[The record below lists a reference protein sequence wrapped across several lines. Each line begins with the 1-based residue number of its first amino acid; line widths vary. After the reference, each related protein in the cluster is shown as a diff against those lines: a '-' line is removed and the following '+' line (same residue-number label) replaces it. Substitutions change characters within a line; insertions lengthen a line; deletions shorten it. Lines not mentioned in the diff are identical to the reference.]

1 MSRRVK
7 TARCV
12 LLLVALCLAASP
24 ASGVELVSIPS
35 QDGKLQLPGYWFEAA
50 VAGPR
55 PTVILLHGCG
65 GALDRKGR
73 LSRNRARVA
82 EFLNVEGM
90 HALVVDS
97 FTPRGETSICQ
108 TPPSRRRI
116 QPEDRRDDVFA
127 AIQWLARRPIVDA
140 SRIAVVGYSNG
151 GGAVLSVLDRTARA
165 VRSQPLQPRLAIAF
179 YPPCARYAT
188 MWRYEIGAP
197 LLLMIGELDDWTP
210 AHHCV
215 RLHDRVKREQPD
227 ASFELVLYPE
237 SHHGFDSYGPPR
249 LRFGLST
256 ASGRATVG
264 GNAEARDRA
273 LRRMFEFLS
282 ARLGTPL
289 RLTHDE
295 RFRGHRYAVPPA
307 SGFARIDDVAAVPV
321 DEKGRER
328 YRRYLGRSAPKA
340 FTITETGGS
349 HFSVDDAD
357 AVGTV
362 AAPCVRAGM
371 KCWLYAVDDRVVWS
385 PDPVARVDPA
395 TLPRKPPK

>member
-289 RLTHDE
+289 RLTHD
-295 RFRGHRYAVPPA
+295 A
-307 SGFARIDDVAAVPV
+307 SGDIATPCRRRAASP
-321 DEKGRER
+321 GSTTSPRSPWT
-328 YRRYLGRSAPKA
+328 RRGASATGATSAGALPRLSRSPR
-340 FTITETGGS
+340 
-349 HFSVDDAD
+349 
-357 AVGTV
+357 
-362 AAPCVRAGM
+362 RAGPTSAWTTRM
-371 KCWLYAVDDRVVWS
+371 PWGPS
-385 PDPVARVDPA
+385 PRRASGPG
-395 TLPRKPPK
+395 